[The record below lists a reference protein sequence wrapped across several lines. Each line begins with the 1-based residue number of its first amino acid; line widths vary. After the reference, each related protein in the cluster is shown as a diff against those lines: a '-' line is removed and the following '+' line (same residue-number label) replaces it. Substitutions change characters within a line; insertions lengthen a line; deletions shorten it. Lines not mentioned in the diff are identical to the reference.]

1 MSNTIDN
8 ESLSFVFKKLQG
20 YPNTDIGLD
29 YNQEPNSRDN
39 YYKIFLNQVYAKKI
53 PIQPPSD
60 LHNLLQDP
68 FNAKDDEDN
77 DLFKS
82 KFGRTSTIDENFKL
96 YYFVELEKYPIASD
110 NPIDSDYVY
119 YALDDD
125 DQFILRDFIPINFGE
140 TWRPKLMKVHN
151 NTGEITEIFPNTDG
165 SEWLLDKDFGML
177 KFFKKNFNIDS
188 NHKLYITGYKYI
200 GGTIQNNVIT
210 DNSLV
215 GGGGGGVAQALT
227 SVNYLFGVRY
237 LSEKWADA
245 YSTENYENSREYTK
259 GWVFPFFAGTSIW
272 SSTTFNNG
280 FPGLFETEMGYV
292 PIPQNVKLQKIIW
305 KSDPSFSFSIKIHRL
320 DKSKIG
326 DVGYSGPDY
335 DIISTF
341 DVTEGLGYKIFSEY
355 IPFSEG
361 TYLGLEIYNIQNTSG
376 DLNKSVI
383 NFDESLPCLINAY
396 LQEDS
401 SNDFS
406 LSQ

>member
-20 YPNTDIGLD
+20 YPNTDIGLE
-29 YNQEPNSRDN
+29 YNLEPNNRNN

-53 PIQPPSD
+53 PELPPSD
-60 LHNLLQDP
+60 LSNLLLDP
-68 FNAKDDEDN
+68 FNETDDDN
-77 DLFKS
+77 NALFKS
-82 KFGRTSTIDENFKL
+82 KTGKTSTIDNNFKFF
-96 YYFVELEKYPIASD
+96 YFIELEKYPIAAE

-119 YALDDD
+119 YARDDED
-125 DQFILRDFIPINFGE
+125 KFILRDFIPINFGE
-140 TWRPKLMKVHN
+140 TWRPKIMKVHDT
-151 NTGEITEIFPNTDG
+151 TGVITEIFPNTVG
-165 SEWLLDKDFGML
+165 NEWLIDKDFGMV
-177 KFFKKNFNIDS
+177 KFFKKNFNLEA
-188 NHKLYITGYKYI
+188 NHKLYMTGYKYI
-200 GGTIQNNVIT
+200 GGTIQNNIST
-210 DNSLV
+210 DSSSG

-245 YSTENYENSREYTK
+245 YSTQNYENSREYTK
-259 GWVFPFFAGTSIW
+259 GWLFPFFAGTSIW

-305 KSDPSFSFSIKIHRL
+305 KSDESFTFSIRIHRL

-326 DVGYSGPDY
+326 ESGYNSPDY
-335 DIISTF
+335 GIISTF
-341 DVTEGLGYKIFSEY
+341 DVTEGLGHIIFTEY

-361 TYLGLEIYNIQNTSG
+361 TYLGLEIYNIVNTSG

-383 NFDESLPCLINAY
+383 NFDESFPCLINAY
-396 LQEDS
+396 LQED
-401 SNDFS
+401 NDNNFS
-406 LSQ
+406 LQ